1 MPIHELHHL
10 SSKQAYLIWD
20 IQESEAELFNKLN
33 PSLTEIQLYNQFKH
47 LKRRLEWL
55 ATRLAYQLLCH
66 EMNISYSSILKDING
81 RPYPANQKAYV
92 SLSHSFP
99 YVVAAISVDIP
110 VGIDIQIPN
119 MKLQLIQKKYLSKS
133 EMVDASQDVEKLS
146 VYWCT
151 KEAIYKVHGKKTLSL
166 QAITIKPFEKSSH
179 GTIYVQVLE
188 RHHYQVDYSIT
199 PTYTLAGCYTDVK
212 SSITNF

>member
-1 MPIHELHHL
+1 MPIHKLHHL
-10 SSKQAYLIWD
+10 SNKQAYLVWD
-20 IQESEAELFNKLN
+20 IQESEAELLHKLN
-33 PSLTEIQLYNQFKH
+33 PSLAEIQLYDHFKH

-66 EMNISYSSILKDING
+66 EMNIPYSRILKDING

-99 YVVAAISVDIP
+99 YVIAAISVNIP
-110 VGIDIQIPN
+110 VGIDIQIPH
-119 MKLQLIQKKYLSKS
+119 MKLQLIQEKYLSKS
-133 EMVDASQDVEKLS
+133 EIADASQDVEKLC

-179 GTIYVQVLE
+179 GTIYAQVLE
-188 RHHYQVDYSIT
+188 KHHYHVDYSIT
-199 PTYTLAGCYTDVK
+199 PNYTLAWYQAD
-212 SSITNF
+212 